1 MNFLKDKNVLVTGG
15 TGFVGSHLVEELIKQ
30 KAHVVTTFISTDPL
44 SYFFTQKLNKKTIM
58 VHQDV
63 CDFEGVFEVITKYN
77 VEYIFHLAAEALVET
92 AYHNPKKAIDTNVMG
107 TVNILESAR
116 LYPKV
121 KAVIVAS
128 SDKAYGKMPSS
139 TDSVNES
146 SKKTES
152 VQLHVRSK
160 YQESDALRGDHPY
173 EVSKSAADLI
183 SYSYFKTYGIP
194 TVATRFG
201 NIYGEGD
208 LNFSRIIP
216 GIMKAVARG
225 EKLEV
230 RSDGTYVRDYLYVKD
245 VVNGYLL
252 LASNIGKVKGE
263 AFNFGSE
270 DTLSV
275 IEVIKL
281 IERRLKKKVKYS
293 IRNQARNE
301 IPYQSL
307 DYSKIKETLGWQP
320 KYNLVKSVEKIYKW
334 YKKIL

>member
-1 MNFLKDKNVLVTGG
+1 MNFLKDKNILVTGG
-15 TGFVGSHLVEELIKQ
+15 TGFVGSHLAEELIKQ

-77 VEYIFHLAAEALVET
+77 IEYIFHLAAEALVET
-92 AYHNPKKAIDTNVMG
+92 AYHNPKKAIDTNIMG
-107 TVNILESAR
+107 TVNVLESAR

-121 KAVIVAS
+121 KGIIVAS
-128 SDKAYGKMPSS
+128 SDKAYGKLTKS
-139 TDSVNES
+139 TPEVFP
-146 SKKTES
+146 
-152 VQLHVRSK
+152 LRSLTSGVK
-160 YQESDALRGDHPY
+160 YKETDPLRGDHPY

-183 SYSYFKTYGIP
+183 SRAYFKTYGIP
-194 TVATRFG
+194 TVTTRFG

-216 GIMKAVARG
+216 GTLKSIIEREPLKI
-225 EKLEV
+225 
-230 RSDGTYVRDYLYVKD
+230 RSDGSYVRDYLYVKD

-252 LASNIGKVKGE
+252 LASNIEKVKGE

-275 IEVIKL
+275 LEVIRL
-281 IERRLKKKVKYS
+281 IGRGLEKKIKYT
-293 IRNQARNE
+293 ILNQAKNE

-320 KYNLVKSVEKIYKW
+320 KYNLVKSVENIYKW